1 MRDDIRSI
9 KLFSIRYFRRKRLT
23 MTSARDIVTPHVDAM
38 MEETKALQIP
48 GDVLGRILFEQVLR
62 IWRESR
68 SLEDIR
74 EELTTAIEHLDPDED
89 FGFMRP

>member
-1 MRDDIRSI
+1 
-9 KLFSIRYFRRKRLT
+9 

-38 MEETKALQIP
+38 AEEAKALQIP

-74 EELTTAIEHLDPDED
+74 EELTTAIDHLDPDED